1 MTGRLPALTLFGRAV
16 RRRCPNC
23 GGRPLFR
30 SWVKMVPRCPSCGLE
45 LNREES
51 GYSLGGF
58 WLNMLFAEG
67 TTAVLFI
74 ITLLVTWPDPP
85 WTLLQYGLPSLALL
99 TPVLF
104 YPFSK
109 TLFLALDLAVRPASR
124 EEARTPDSAG
134 PRP

>member
-1 MTGRLPALTLFGRAV
+1 MTRPSVGTLLGRAL

-23 GGRPLFR
+23 GGKPIFD
-30 SWVKMVPRCPSCGLE
+30 SWLRMKDNCPSCGLI
-45 LNREES
+45 LNRKES

-58 WLNMLFAEG
+58 WLNLLFAEG
-67 TTAVLFI
+67 VTATLFVTT
-74 ITLLVTWPDPP
+74 LVQTWPDPP

-109 TLFLALDLAVRPASR
+109 TLFLAIDLAVRPAAH
-124 EEARTPDSAG
+124 EEHDKPS
-134 PRP
+134 

>member
-1 MTGRLPALTLFGRAV
+1 VKLLP
-16 RRRCPNC
+16 
-23 GGRPLFR
+23 
-30 SWVKMVPRCPSCGLE
+30 SCPSCGLE
-45 LNREES
+45 LDRKES

-67 TTAVLFI
+67 TTAVLFTSVLI
-74 ITLLVTWPDPP
+74 ATWPDPP
-85 WTLLQYGLPSLALL
+85 WTALQYGLPLLALL

-124 EEARTPDSAG
+124 EEIR
-134 PRP
+134 PR